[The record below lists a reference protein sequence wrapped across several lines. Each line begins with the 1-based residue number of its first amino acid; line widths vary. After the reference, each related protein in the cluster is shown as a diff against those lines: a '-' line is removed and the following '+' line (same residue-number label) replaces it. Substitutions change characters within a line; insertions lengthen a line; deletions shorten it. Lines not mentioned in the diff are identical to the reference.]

1 MKNVFL
7 YLLLLCFLIVNCGG
21 EEETRL
27 NAFFGEQPE
36 GGSQV
41 TELRCI
47 VVGRLEDGDTPI
59 QARLE
64 AWWAE
69 DIGQNEELY
78 GYDTWTF
85 RLQEYEE
92 LRIIVQAP
100 PGYVLMGNF
109 WFYCFWT
116 DEDGTHNE
124 IWSDTAYCHN

>member
-1 MKNVFL
+1 MKKLFL
-7 YLLLLCFLIVNCGG
+7 YLVLSCILVLSCGG
-21 EEETRL
+21 EEYTRL

-36 GGSQV
+36 GGTDV
-41 TELRCI
+41 TELRCV
-47 VVGRLEDGDTPI
+47 VVGRLEGGDTPI

-69 DIGQNEELY
+69 NIGQNEELY

-92 LRIIVQAP
+92 LRIIVQP
-100 PGYVLMGNF
+100 PAGYILMGHF

-116 DEDGTHNE
+116 DEDGTHHE
-124 IWSDTAYCHN
+124 MWSDTAYCHN